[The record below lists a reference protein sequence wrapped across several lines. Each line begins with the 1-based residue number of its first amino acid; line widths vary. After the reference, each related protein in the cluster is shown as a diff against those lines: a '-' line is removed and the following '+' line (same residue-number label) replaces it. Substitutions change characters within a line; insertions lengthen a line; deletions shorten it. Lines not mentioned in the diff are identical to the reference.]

1 MQHGYNS
8 KFQTLDG
15 EREREFKNLMLF
27 YFCNENEYLQ

>member
-15 EREREFKNLMLF
+15 ERERERVQQFNVVLF
-27 YFCNENEYLQ
+27 L